1 MVKMETSSKCTVLT
15 KRKRENQKKIRS
27 MKRHSPDSHKDEVGT
42 KERKNI
48 LDLPPSNEH
57 AGEEDQ
63 QKSYSFA
70 VHPIGG
76 NNGNDSRSSR
86 SRSEASQDRDQEWS
100 LENLKNA
107 PKDIGRVQ
115 SLISHLMLVAASGST
130 RKGNMNA
137 DLDDSSDEDTDDEL
151 TLDILHDQC
160 HTMLKGL
167 QRHLQLLFHYF
178 EYDRPMD

>member
-1 MVKMETSSKCTVLT
+1 
-15 KRKRENQKKIRS
+15 
-27 MKRHSPDSHKDEVGT
+27 
-42 KERKNI
+42 
-48 LDLPPSNEH
+48 
-57 AGEEDQ
+57 
-63 QKSYSFA
+63 
-70 VHPIGG
+70 
-76 NNGNDSRSSR
+76 
-86 SRSEASQDRDQEWS
+86 
-100 LENLKNA
+100 
-107 PKDIGRVQ
+107 
-115 SLISHLMLVAASGST
+115 MLVAASGST